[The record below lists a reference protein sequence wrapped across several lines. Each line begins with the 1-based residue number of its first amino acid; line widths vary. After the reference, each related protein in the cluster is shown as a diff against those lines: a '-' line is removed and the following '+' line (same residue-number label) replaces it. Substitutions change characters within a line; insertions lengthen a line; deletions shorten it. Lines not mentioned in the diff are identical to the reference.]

1 MDRPAGSH
9 PYVQRENMK
18 DIWREHAERLRRQEQ
33 LERFD
38 RWCLEHPV
46 QSWFLSIGI
55 ALLIF
60 EVSQL
65 LRFTLDALGR

>member
-1 MDRPAGSH
+1 M
-9 PYVQRENMK
+9 MK
-18 DIWREHAERLRRQEQ
+18 DIWREHAEHLRRQEQ
-33 LERFD
+33 LKRFD

-55 ALLIF
+55 AVLIF

-65 LRFTLDALGR
+65 LRWTIDTLARN